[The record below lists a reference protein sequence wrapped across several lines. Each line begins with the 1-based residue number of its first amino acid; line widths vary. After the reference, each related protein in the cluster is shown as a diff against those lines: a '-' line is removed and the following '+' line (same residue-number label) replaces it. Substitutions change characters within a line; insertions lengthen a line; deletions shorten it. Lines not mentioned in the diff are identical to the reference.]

1 MIRLCLYWAAKTLSP
16 LESALTENAT
26 LSPLESALTK
36 NTRGVGAISFP
47 TRQDDAVRTG
57 AHYEIEN
64 TDGRTHRIGTGSSA
78 AARKPFFPAHPFSGT
93 DVPNGSHIADSA
105 FLL

>member
-1 MIRLCLYWAAKTLSP
+1 MVVHVLGHQS
-16 LESALTENAT
+16 

-36 NTRGVGAISFP
+36 NGGGVGYKKKLP
-47 TRQDDAVRTG
+47 TTQDDAVRTG
-57 AHYEIEN
+57 ARYEIEN
-64 TDGRTHRIGTGSSA
+64 TGGRTRRTGTGSSA
-78 AARKPFFPAHPFSGT
+78 AARKPFFPSRPVSGT